1 MLTASYTCQTM
12 RSATGN
18 TAGPESPPVTFRS
31 MGRRDAGSIRIA
43 SSVLMSERPSAPAFS
58 QAAAM
63 ETMSVTFGVSFT
75 MTGFVTAAFTS
86 RVTSAAPSQVVP
98 KPMPPPWTLGQLMF
112 ISSQPTSG
120 QRSSFAATSTYSST
134 EKPQTLAMT
143 GL

>member
-1 MLTASYTCQTM
+1 
-12 RSATGN
+12 
-18 TAGPESPPVTFRS
+18 
-31 MGRRDAGSIRIA
+31 
-43 SSVLMSERPSAPAFS
+43 
-58 QAAAM
+58 M
-63 ETMSVTFGVSFT
+63 ETMSVTFGVSLT
-75 MTGFVTAAFTS
+75 MTGFVTAALTS

-98 KPMPPPWTLGQLMF
+98 KPIPPPWTFGQLMF